1 MVTFESYNWN
11 LLTVFYLQQVNVLP
25 VLDETMV
32 RPGVTVAELENYFKD
47 IDGRE
52 FEADKGLCVAELVA
66 GFYKFYSGY
75 NWDNWISIRVGRSLA
90 PGSEGLLLPDEKPKI
105 PIRIEEPFEGTNTA
119 RAVKKFDL
127 IKNVIDE
134 VALIASKRRN
144 LYIFIDE
151 VKQGPKLQPKVTQK
165 RKQKEEPPTL
175 VPGGNP
181 EPNVVRSLDRWVV
194 FNLSDLP
201 VSTIFFSRLFYTLD
215 GQYYKLCTSY
225 YTIKSSSR
233 YNLIANDIPDSNPE
247 TRSATEHFNV

>member
-11 LLTVFYLQQVNVLP
+11 LLTIFYLQQVNVLP
-25 VLDETMV
+25 VLDERVV
-32 RPGVTVAELENYFKD
+32 RPGVTLVELEKYFHD
-47 IDGRE
+47 INGRE
-52 FEADKGLCVAELVA
+52 YEGDKNVCVAELVA
-66 GFYKFYSGY
+66 GFYKFYSNY
-75 NWDNWISIRVGRSLA
+75 NWDNWISIRSGRSLA
-90 PGSEGLLLPDEKPKI
+90 PVSFLDQKNKI
-105 PIRIEEPFEGTNTA
+105 LIRIEEPFEGTNTA

-134 VALIASKRRN
+134 VALIASNQQN
-144 LYIFIDE
+144 LHMFIDE
-151 VKQGPKLQPKVTQK
+151 VKQGPKFQPKVTQK

-201 VSTIFFSRLFYTLD
+201 VSTNFFSRLLHTLD

-247 TRSATEHFNV
+247 TRLATEHFNV

>member
-1 MVTFESYNWN
+1 MSPRHCNW
-11 LLTVFYLQQVNVLP
+11 Y
-25 VLDETMV
+25 
-32 RPGVTVAELENYFKD
+32 
-47 IDGRE
+47 
-52 FEADKGLCVAELVA
+52 
-66 GFYKFYSGY
+66 
-75 NWDNWISIRVGRSLA
+75 NWISIRVGQSLA

-134 VALIASKRRN
+134 VALIASNQQN
-144 LYIFIDE
+144 LHMFIDE
-151 VKQGPKLQPKVTQK
+151 VKQGPKFQPKVTQK

-201 VSTIFFSRLFYTLD
+201 VSTNFFFHDSYTL
-215 GQYYKLCTSY
+215 
-225 YTIKSSSR
+225 
-233 YNLIANDIPDSNPE
+233 
-247 TRSATEHFNV
+247 